1 MGTYLSKDLKEIK
14 MLVILQFMETHSNRG
29 REIVKRLFK
38 GVFVVCSRN
47 NEEVSAS
54 SVMGSVGGD

>member
-1 MGTYLSKDLKEIK
+1 MGTYLSKDLKELK
-14 MLVILQFMETHSNRG
+14 MLVILQFMEAHSNRG
-29 REIVKRLFK
+29 KRNSK
-38 GVFVVCSRN
+38 ETVGVCVACSRN